1 VRPRRGDIQGE
12 ALRGCAQPGFSAAP
26 GLYTHLMA
34 ACVQELQKTRIGDVH
49 GNICTRKALRA
60 HPPAYRTLAPRDTIT
75 GALIIEHIGLVLP
88 QAPPPDSVVRFTP
101 VVTTHAPSR
110 ELLSPSSTDHDKHT
124 IFEITISTH
133 KRYESA
139 HSTILYL
146 QQAAC
151 YSEGVCRNEAA
162 FSIYQWII

>member
-1 VRPRRGDIQGE
+1 MRAARIFGGTGRVHPPDGSVRSRAAENEDRRRAWQH
-12 ALRGCAQPGFSAAP
+12 
-26 GLYTHLMA
+26 LYT
-34 ACVQELQKTRIGDVH
+34 QSSQGS
-49 GNICTRKALRA
+49 
-60 HPPAYRTLAPRDTIT
+60 PAGIPYTLALRDTIT

-88 QAPPPDSVVRFTP
+88 QPPPPDHVVRFTP

-110 ELLSPSSTDHDKHT
+110 ELLLPSSTDHDKFK

-139 HSTILYL
+139 HSTIIYL
-146 QQAAC
+146 QQAAR

-162 FSIYQWII
+162 FSIYQSTV